1 MANHM
6 ADVAKM
12 LGVELNE
19 KFEVDVGGIIVK
31 AQITTDNIHLLNYD
45 RHWGGYSADALLKG
59 LLCGNYTIKRK
70 PWKPKYN
77 EHYFSVGPGG
87 VIEPGVW
94 INDFVDRALYKL
106 GNCYQYGSDA
116 ELNKDKWI
124 AFYASD
130 EVLEV

>member
-1 MANHM
+1 MANYM
-6 ADVAKM
+6 KDVAKM

-19 KFEVDVGGIIVK
+19 EFKIKSSHGSTVAKLTSDGLDVNLHKINYY
-31 AQITTDNIHLLNYD
+31 TTPNNILRWLLT
-45 RHWGGYSADALLKG
+45 GYA
-59 LLCGNYTIKRK
+59 TIERL
-70 PWKPKYN
+70 PWKPAYN
-77 EHYFSVGPGG
+77 EHYFSIGPGG

-94 INDFVDRALYKL
+94 MNDFVDRALYKL

-130 EVLEV
+130 AMLEV